1 MHRTWSEVSRIRCSK
16 IRNFFSEFR
25 ISENRPRRQT
35 TFTPPNRWLKPN
47 RKRGKDWFLTD
58 VTYFWIMCDSP
69 PPSSHFLCRYIRHV
83 KLKPLCGLHND
94 RKTVSGPQF
103 RNIIISFLCMHCFN
117 QNMSKNMSFFKQ
129 PYVLLI
135 SLRAALDK
143 QWGRMRPAGHQ
154 FDMPAVHVH

>member
-1 MHRTWSEVSRIRCSK
+1 VKKMHRTWSEVSRIRCSK

-69 PPSSHFLCRYIRHV
+69 PPFAHFLGRYIRHV
-83 KLKPLCGLHND
+83 KLKPLCGSHNN
-94 RKTVSGPQF
+94 RKTVSRPQF
-103 RNIIISFLCMHCFN
+103 RNILISFLFIHSFI
-117 QNMSKNMSFFKQ
+117 SKYVDVYVIFRQ
-129 PYVLLI
+129 P
-135 SLRAALDK
+135 
-143 QWGRMRPAGHQ
+143 
-154 FDMPAVHVH
+154 